1 MRDIPSRF
9 GGLKLLFLLLFAF
22 LLIPACQFSD
32 EDPLASIEIHPDF
45 QIELVAREPLTF
57 DPVDLEFDEQGRA
70 FVIEM
75 PGYPFPDEGSRVVL
89 LEDTDADGSFDKRTI
104 FARDLSSGTTILP
117 YRGGLL
123 VGAPPDILFL
133 KDTNGDNVADVRERL
148 LGGFALENSQHNF
161 NGLTY
166 GLDNWIYGAN
176 GGNDGKVFWVDNPAD
191 TIPLREAD
199 FRFRLEE
206 GKFERIGKTVWG
218 FGLSFDSWGRI
229 YTTSSVDHIHT
240 IVFPGRYI
248 EGLPLTPLST
258 TWKNSDHEEGGLA
271 RIYPIGAQE
280 TRVNHP
286 EQSGYFSGACGI
298 VSYTGGAFPEAFN
311 ENTFVCDVVLNL
323 VHRDIIK
330 LEGVSPLAS
339 RAREK
344 VEFLASSDRGFRPV
358 GMTIGPDGAI
368 YLLDMHRTVIEH
380 PEWIPDEI
388 EKNLDLDA
396 GKTEGRIYRITPKS
410 GLPQVTPSFPR
421 NDIATVVNH
430 LAHKNKWWRD
440 TAQRLLVDWQDTT
453 AVVPLENLLRRHENP
468 LARLHALWTLVGLN
482 ALSEK
487 NLIGALS
494 DPSAGVREHA
504 LKIAEMRMSDDD
516 RLLAAV
522 LNRATD
528 NAPRVRM
535 QTALTLGTLP
545 ARRARIAVREAL
557 LNIASR
563 DVDDRWIRLA
573 VLSGARQSPEVLLTE
588 ILKYPKDWQ
597 SDGATQLIIDLT
609 QMVGHQQSGREVANL
624 LSLSSKNKH
633 LNNSQMKIVLA
644 SLSEG
649 INGRD
654 APPAI
659 RGVSASINRSLYALE
674 RRNNLSLT
682 CAAWQIRDALRMKPS
697 GNQRRLL
704 RSAWRVVSDPS
715 AGAAQRLESLEL
727 LSFAEYQDRADLLFA
742 LLDSRTPG
750 DLQWA
755 AMTQLVDAGTPG
767 IAERVIS
774 VWKTLGPDVREKA
787 GDFLLYRP
795 ENHDLLLTALEKGEI
810 TLGELYL
817 HLERRRTL
825 LRSEDENIRKRAEA
839 LFSDAGVVTRK
850 EAIEQMRPALSLT
863 GDAEHGMA
871 VFKTLCARCHQVGD
885 VGSNVGPNLTEIN
898 RKSPETLLFEI
909 LDPNAVMEIQYISH
923 TIKTTEGEILTGL
936 IDSETDDAVVLLNA
950 DEVRQRVSRSKIA
963 AMSSSG
969 LSLMPEELEIGMDHQ
984 AMADLLA
991 FLQRR

>member
-1 MRDIPSRF
+1 MRNIPSRF
-9 GGLKLLFLLLFAF
+9 GGLKILFLLVFAF
-22 LLIPACQFSD
+22 LIIPACQFSD
-32 EDPLASIEIHPDF
+32 EDPVASIEIHPDF

-89 LEDTDADGSFDKRTI
+89 LEDTDEDGSFDKRTI
-104 FARDLSSGTTILP
+104 FARDLSIGTTLLP
-117 YRGGLL
+117 YQGGLL
-123 VGAPPDILFL
+123 VGAPPDVVFL
-133 KDTNGDNVADVRERL
+133 KDTDGDNVADVRERL
-148 LGGFALENSQHNF
+148 LGGFAVENSQHNF

-191 TIPLREAD
+191 TIPLREED
-199 FRFRLEE
+199 FRFRLDER
-206 GKFERIGKTVWG
+206 KFERIGETVWG

-271 RIYPIGAQE
+271 RIYPIGEQE

-286 EQSGYFSGACGI
+286 EQSGHFSGACGI
-298 VSYTGGAFPEAFN
+298 ISYTGGAFPEAFK

-323 VHRDIIK
+323 VHRDVIK
-330 LEGVSPLAS
+330 LDGVSPMAS

-388 EKNLDLDA
+388 EKDLDLDE
-396 GKTEGRIYRITPKS
+396 GKTEGRIYRITPKG
-410 GLPQVTPSFPR
+410 GLPWITPSFPR
-421 NDIATVVNH
+421 NDITAVVDQ
-430 LAHKNKWWRD
+430 LTHKNKWWRD
-440 TAQRLLVDWQDTT
+440 TAQRLLVDWQDAT
-453 AVVPLENLLRRHENP
+453 AVAPLEGLLRNSENP
-468 LARLHALWTLVGLN
+468 LARLHAMWTLVGLN

-487 NLIGALS
+487 DLIHALS

-504 LKIAEMRMSDDD
+504 IKIAENRMTDD

-522 LNRATD
+522 LKCATD
-528 NAPRVRM
+528 DAPRVRM

-557 LNIASR
+557 LSIAAR
-563 DVDDRWIRLA
+563 DIDDRWSRLA
-573 VLSGARQSPEVLLTE
+573 VLSGARQSPQVVLTE

-597 SDGATQLIIDLT
+597 SEGAIQLVSDLT
-609 QMVGHQQSGREVANL
+609 QMVGHQQSGRDVADL
-624 LSLSSKNKH
+624 LALCSKNKR
-633 LNNSQMKIVLA
+633 LDNSQIKIVLA
-644 SLSEG
+644 GLSEG
-649 INGRD
+649 INGRN
-654 APPAI
+654 APPTI
-659 RGVSASINRSLYALE
+659 RGVSASINRSLYSFE

-682 CAAWQIRDALRMKPS
+682 CAAWEVRDALKMKPS
-697 GNQRRLL
+697 ENQRRLL
-704 RSAWRVVSDPS
+704 RSAWRIVSDPS
-715 AGAAQRLESLEL
+715 AETAQRLESLEL

-750 DLQWA
+750 ELQLA
-755 AMTQLVDAGTPG
+755 AMTQLANARAPG

-774 VWKTLGPDVREKA
+774 VWKTLGPEVRAKA

-795 ENHDLLLTALEKGEI
+795 ENHDLLLTALENEEI

-825 LRSEDENIRKRAEA
+825 LWSDDENIRKRAEA

-850 EAIEQMRPALSLT
+850 EAIEQMRPALALA
-863 GDAEHGMA
+863 GDEERGMT
-871 VFKTLCARCHQVGD
+871 VFKSLCAKCHQVGEL
-885 VGSNVGPNLTEIN
+885 GSNVGPNLTEIN
-898 RKSPETLLFEI
+898 RKSPETLLYEI

-936 IDSETDDAVVLLNA
+936 IDSETDDAIVLLNA
-950 DEVRQRVSRSKIA
+950 DEARQRISRSKIA

-969 LSLMPEELEIGMDHQ
+969 LSLMPEELETGMDHQ

-991 FLQRR
+991 FLQKSR